1 MDELNNREE
10 IAEPEKMA
18 QQSANI
24 IKKNRLILLDCWN
37 KIDKK
42 QDLPEDFFNPPKG
55 SGRKSVRKNKDP
67 KLAGFTQRLQILAL

>member
-1 MDELNNREE
+1 MDELNNRDE

-24 IKKNRLILLDCWN
+24 TKKNRLILLDCWN

-42 QDLPEDFFNPPKG
+42 QDSYINTD
-55 SGRKSVRKNKDP
+55 
-67 KLAGFTQRLQILAL
+67 